1 VAEQIANT
9 NRKAIVLVKQ
19 SAGFEFFKRLLVYLK
34 HSCLKYKT
42 SLWSFPRSSDRII
55 REYQQCLQREP
66 VLMACCAR
74 LLAQGIAE
82 LPNEKRWPNWQHL
95 LRADSQLQ
103 SDCIDVADVDERA
116 ILFRKELG
124 EFIDLDSDA
133 RCIDDAMA
141 SVGSRAEVVKE
152 ETETN
157 SARSTLIFSAD
168 FPDTLTT
175 WPTKGFL

>member
-1 VAEQIANT
+1 M
-9 NRKAIVLVKQ
+9 
-19 SAGFEFFKRLLVYLK
+19 F
-34 HSCLKYKT
+34 
-42 SLWSFPRSSDRII
+42 
-55 REYQQCLQREP
+55 
-66 VLMACCAR
+66 
-74 LLAQGIAE
+74 
-82 LPNEKRWPNWQHL
+82 
-95 LRADSQLQ
+95 
-103 SDCIDVADVDERA
+103 ADVDERA

-133 RCIDDAMA
+133 RCIGDAMA

-157 SARSTLIFSAD
+157 SARSTRIFSAD